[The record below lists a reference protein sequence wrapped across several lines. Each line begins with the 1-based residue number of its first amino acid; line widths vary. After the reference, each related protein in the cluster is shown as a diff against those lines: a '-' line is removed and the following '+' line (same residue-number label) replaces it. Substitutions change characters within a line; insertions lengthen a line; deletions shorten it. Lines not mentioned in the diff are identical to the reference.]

1 MAANGTKINGG
12 GHQPQWPGYL
22 QFLCVLALTMM
33 FALLAFSMK
42 RHHYLDGSLDHRNQA
57 SRR

>member
-1 MAANGTKINGG
+1 MEANRTRMNVDGQK
-12 GHQPQWPGYL
+12 PQWPGYL